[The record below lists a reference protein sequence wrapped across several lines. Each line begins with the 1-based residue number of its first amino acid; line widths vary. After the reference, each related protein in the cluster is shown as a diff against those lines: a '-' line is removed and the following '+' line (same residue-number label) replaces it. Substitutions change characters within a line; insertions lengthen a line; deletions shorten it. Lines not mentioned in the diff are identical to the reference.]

1 MRPLI
6 SRKIIIYLFLFFF
19 LVTINNLNLKQF
31 DILSINQIEISGL
44 DMSESERIKKD
55 ISYIKEKNLFF
66 LDELEL
72 SQKFNSNVIIEKIN
86 VFKKYPS
93 TLKIEVEK
101 TKFLAN
107 INKDNLNFYIGSN
120 GKLIK
125 SKKTN
130 QKLPFIFGNPEA
142 KEFLDVKNTIDKSN
156 FDFKKIKNLYYFKSK
171 RWDIET
177 HNGNI
182 IKLSNNDLISS
193 LDLSARL
200 LKDEKFKFS
209 TLLDLRQKNQI
220 IINE

>member
-130 QKLPFIFGNPEA
+130 QELPFIFGNPEA
-142 KEFLDVKNTIDKSN
+142 KEFLDFKNTIDKSN

-193 LDLSARL
+193 LDMSARL

>member
-130 QKLPFIFGNPEA
+130 QELPFIFGNPEA
-142 KEFLDVKNTIDKSN
+142 KEFLDFKNTIDKSN
-156 FDFKKIKNLYYFKSK
+156 FDLKKKKNLYYFKSK

-193 LDLSARL
+193 LDLSAR
-200 LKDEKFKFS
+200 FK
-209 TLLDLRQKNQI
+209 R
-220 IINE
+220 

>member
-130 QKLPFIFGNPEA
+130 QELPFIFGNPEA
-142 KEFLDVKNTIDKSN
+142 KEFLDFKNTIDKSN